1 MRRISDEDLRNLV
14 SGKKID
20 LRGTRL
26 LRQDERKAESDER
39 LAETEFDHPL
49 IAQGKAIEELV
60 TALGENLVLQ
70 NNALARLVDDQIE
83 TIRSMTAATTTTVK
97 RKPWKLKV
105 NRNDAGFMESIDIL
119 PVDDVKK

>member
-14 SGKKID
+14 SGKKIN
-20 LRGTRL
+20 LKETRL

-60 TALGENLVLQ
+60 TALGENLILQ

-83 TIRSMTAATTTTVK
+83 TIRSMTAATATTVK
-97 RKPWKLKV
+97 RKAWKLKV
-105 NRNDAGFMESIDIL
+105 NRNAVGFMESVDIF
-119 PVDDVKK
+119 PVDDDK